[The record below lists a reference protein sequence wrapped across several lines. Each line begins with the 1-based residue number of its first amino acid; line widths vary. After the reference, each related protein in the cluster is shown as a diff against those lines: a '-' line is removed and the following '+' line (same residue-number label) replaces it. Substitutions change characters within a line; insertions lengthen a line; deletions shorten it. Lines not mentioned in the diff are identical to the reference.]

1 MSNKPNKIFVPS
13 VQVLYLIFL
22 CALWA
27 IPVWPRGLWWLSDL
41 IVILPVWVLFI
52 PPALSFLMSIRSK
65 DMKGIVINII
75 CCAVIFFGIMGYN
88 IILPDMA
95 QPSATA
101 PFSLKVIT
109 ANMGNVTNL
118 DDFFRMVAQEDP
130 DVIVFQEFSP
140 ELQEPLDSGFMGS
153 GWDIKIEHGL
163 ALASRLKIRS
173 MDLNERPPFGAGRGR
188 MATYELE
195 TPVGLVYILDVHLGT
210 LREGVEAVMERSF
223 DAIKEMQRVTD
234 QQENQSLIAA
244 SVACDLKPLIVA
256 GDFNMPESSPIFR
269 AYWSKYG
276 DAFDEKGAGFG
287 FTKHTRWYGVRIDRI
302 VHDRNWRALEARVGP
317 DIGSDHSPVI
327 ARLVFT
333 GKAVPLADPQKT
345 APNAGGKVAA
355 MVPLAQMETSGTFPD
370 WDLERFS
377 MISFGYIIP
386 QGATVAMGVKTAWGD
401 WICLGGTGTDQCPA
415 ATMVPDKTV
424 FINDGMRHAVKI
436 NVRSGVQGVL
446 PMVKL
451 LTGYQFFG
459 SGKLSASN
467 PLVIDHLKIFA
478 RDGKLDN
485 SMEAK

>member
-1 MSNKPNKIFVPS
+1 MINKSFKIFFPTAHI
-13 VQVLYLIFL
+13 LYLILL

-27 IPVWPRGLWWLSDL
+27 VPFWPRKLWWLSDL
-41 IVILPVWVLFI
+41 IVIAPVWVLFI
-52 PPALSFLMSIRSK
+52 PVFFLFLMSLVSK
-65 DMKGIVINII
+65 DMKGMVLNVI
-75 CCAVIFFGIMGYN
+75 CFAVIFFGIMGYN
-88 IILPDMA
+88 IILPNTE
-95 QPSATA
+95 QPSATSS
-101 PFSLKVIT
+101 FSLKVIT
-109 ANMGNVTNL
+109 ANMGDIKNL
-118 DDFFRMVAQEDP
+118 DSFFRMVAQEDP
-130 DVIVFQEFSP
+130 DVVVFQEFSP
-140 ELQEPLDSGFMGS
+140 ELQEPLDAGFMGS
-153 GWDIKIEHGL
+153 GWDIQLRNGMGM
-163 ALASRLKIRS
+163 ASRLKIHS
-173 MDLNERPPFGAGRGR
+173 MDLNNRPPFGAYLGR

-195 TPVGLVYILDVHLGT
+195 TPVGLICILDVHLGT
-210 LREGVEAVMERSF
+210 LREGVEAVMERSSN
-223 DAIKEMQRVTD
+223 AIEEMKRVTD
-234 QQENQSLIAA
+234 LQAKQSLMAA
-244 SVACDLKPLIVA
+244 SLASGLKSVIVA
-256 GDFNMPESSPIFR
+256 GDFNMPESSSIFR
-269 AYWSKYG
+269 AYWSKFG

-302 VHDRNWRALEARVGP
+302 VHDRNWRSVEARVGP

-333 GKAVPLADPQKT
+333 GKAVPLAEPQKT
-345 APNAGGKVAA
+345 APNAGDKVAA
-355 MVPLAQMETSGTFPD
+355 MAPLAQMETSGTFPD
-370 WDLERFS
+370 WNLERFS

-386 QGATVAMGVKTAWGD
+386 PGATVAMGVKTAWGD

-424 FINDGMRHAVKI
+424 FINDGVRHAVKI

-459 SGKLSASN
+459 SGNFSASN